1 MRVQKKKVHLY
12 HLSDLNHDGKTFRP
26 RLPHSKCD
34 DPEYEDQKTRRVCFA
49 SSMSGSYR
57 AINEFGYTEKLYVHV
72 PTNLDEIIENGKLV
86 KPSENEVYDVYD
98 TGEYWVRQKVKLKC
112 IGLAEFNCNINTNM
126 CDLSKPYINRVRI
139 KWIEK
144 YQ

>member
-1 MRVQKKKVHLY
+1 MRIQKKKVHLY

-26 RLPHSKCD
+26 RLPHSKSD

-49 SSMSGSYR
+49 SSMSGAYR
-57 AINEFGYTEKLYVHV
+57 AINDVGYTEKLYVHI

-86 KPSENEVYDVYD
+86 KPSENDVYDVYN
-98 TGEYWVRQKVKLKC
+98 TGEYWIKQKVKLKC
-112 IGLAEFNCNINTNM
+112 IGFAEFTCSGYNNM
-126 CDLSKPYINRVRI
+126 WDMSKPDRDRVRI

>member
-1 MRVQKKKVHLY
+1 
-12 HLSDLNHDGKTFRP
+12 
-26 RLPHSKCD
+26 LPHSKSD

-49 SSMSGSYR
+49 SSMSGAYR
-57 AINEFGYTEKLYVHV
+57 AINDVGYTEKLYVHV

-86 KPSENEVYDVYD
+86 KPSENDVYDVYD
-98 TGEYWVRQKVKLKC
+98 TGEYWIKQKVKLKC
-112 IGLAEFNCNINTNM
+112 IGFAEFSCNINTSM
-126 CDLSKPYINRVRI
+126 WDLSKPDRDRVRI